1 MNFKKRIPRTRNL
14 SEKVIKDAVKVAYG
28 LYRANASYAVAYA
41 FYPNKDD
48 TEVGYGEF
56 VETCDNITS
65 AGYIDLTEYTVHDV
79 DSGEVRT
86 LTKD

>member
-48 TEVGYGEF
+48 TEVSCGEF
-56 VETCDNITS
+56 LADQDDGEKY
-65 AGYIDLTEYTVHDV
+65 AGYIHLKDFRVHDTE
-79 DSGEVRT
+79 SGENRQVA
-86 LTKD
+86 K